1 MTAKQYLNRAR
12 GIDNRINSLLE
23 TKAKIKD
30 QLTNITQSYE
40 HDITSGTK
48 DPHKFDRLVIIE
60 NQIDEL
66 IDQMLCAKSEVLSIV
81 YQVQDWR
88 LQEVLKRRYV
98 DMQSFEQIA
107 YNMNYAWR
115 QVMRLH
121 KKGLQ
126 EVEVILHER
135 NETI

>member
-1 MTAKQYLNRAR
+1 MTAKQYLSRAR
-12 GIDNRINSLLE
+12 GIDRKINSLLE
-23 TKAKIKD
+23 TKQNIKD
-30 QLTNITQSYE
+30 NLMKITQNYDADGAS
-40 HDITSGTK
+40 STK
-48 DPHKFDRLVIIE
+48 DPHKYDRLIIIE
-60 NQIDEL
+60 NQIDDL
-66 IDQMLCAKSEVLSIV
+66 IDQMLIVKSEVLETV

-115 QVMRLH
+115 QIMRLH

-126 EVEVILHER
+126 EVEVILSVR
-135 NETI
+135 DQSV